1 MTTVTT
7 VTDNGQL
14 LRDAAFTAIVAE
26 LNALSGKQVVITIN
40 DAASVAR
47 TFDVL
52 SPDELI
58 ERITHLDKLAGTHV
72 EYTNINAVLD
82 AVPTWLPASQ
92 QAEIR
97 DDLEKQYHLTVAA
110 IRSFD
115 KGMDDAAVYNEAA
128 EQTYGVLEGYF
139 TNTEIEQ
146 ASGPHDG
153 WQYEINVVNPYRYA
167 QVTDFVRNLKRSIT
181 KMNEG
186 NSSYTLDYITRNA
199 TYWGVDLKL
208 SRI

>member
-1 MTTVTT
+1 MNTFHITYTTHMK
-7 VTDNGQL
+7 N
-14 LRDAAFTAIVAE
+14 II
-26 LNALSGKQVVITIN
+26 ITI
-40 DAASVAR
+40 AIA
-47 TFDVL
+47 
-52 SPDELI
+52 
-58 ERITHLDKLAGTHV
+58 ITANTLTAQMVKRPETM
-72 EYTNINAVLD
+72 NINAVLD

-97 DDLEKQYHLTVAA
+97 DDLEQQYHLTVAA

-115 KGMDDAAVYNEAA
+115 KGMDDAAVYAEAA
-128 EQTYGVLEGYF
+128 EQTFGVLEGYF
-139 TNTEIEQ
+139 NNTEIEQ
-146 ASGPHDG
+146 ASGQHDG

-199 TYWGVDLKL
+199 TSWGC
-208 SRI
+208 SRSQGYGCCDVVAVGLWNYLPPPF

>member
-1 MTTVTT
+1 MNHCV
-7 VTDNGQL
+7 N
-14 LRDAAFTAIVAE
+14 
-26 LNALSGKQVVITIN
+26 VVILNTMAKN
-40 DAASVAR
+40 NYFCKH
-47 TFDVL
+47 TH
-52 SPDELI
+52 
-58 ERITHLDKLAGTHV
+58 ITHTTHMKNIIITIAIAIIANTMTAQMV
-72 EYTNINAVLD
+72 KRPQEMNINAVLD

-110 IRSFD
+110 IRAFD
-115 KGMDDAAVYNEAA
+115 AGMADDSVYTEAA

-139 TNTEIEQ
+139 NQTEIEQ
-146 ASGPHDG
+146 ASGQHDG

-181 KMNEG
+181 KMNDG